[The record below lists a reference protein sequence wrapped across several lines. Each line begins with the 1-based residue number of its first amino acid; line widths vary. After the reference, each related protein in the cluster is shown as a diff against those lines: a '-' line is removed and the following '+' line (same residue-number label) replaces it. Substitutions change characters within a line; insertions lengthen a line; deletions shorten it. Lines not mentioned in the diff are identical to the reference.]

1 MITGILRRPKM
12 PHRMVAIAAVC
23 LATLA
28 ACKKAELPQAPR
40 PEFYG
45 VKVDLAKLEA
55 ALTNA
60 DPEAQGSVRLV
71 RRAFLYGQFQQAME
85 QLDKLS
91 SNPNLTQ
98 AQKQLVS
105 DVIEQTKQVIAKAT
119 PPPGH

>member
-1 MITGILRRPKM
+1 MQ
-12 PHRMVAIAAVC
+12 
-23 LATLA
+23 
-28 ACKKAELPQAPR
+28 LPQAPR

-45 VKVDLAKLEA
+45 VQVDLAKLEA

-71 RRAFLYGQFQQAME
+71 RRAFLYGQLQQATE

-105 DVIEQTKQVIAKAT
+105 NVIEQTKQVIAKAP